1 MNFIWGINAN
11 ISYFVWLLPVFLY
24 EQVVESVEAECVAGP
39 ASVRMRLHSQ
49 YLSLSLTHTTTSP
62 AGSCH
67 LIRKEVF
74 TWFYTGFFQAPGS
87 FDVHLYLGI
96 RGEPVLIISL
106 KLFKQHRYN
115 WNMCDKQGTQLCTI
129 FYWLGI
135 WSSTSVRVMYR
146 MWKQRFF
153 SLYVSL

>member
-96 RGEPVLIISL
+96 RGESVIIISL
-106 KLFKQHRYN
+106 KLFMKHRYN
-115 WNMCDKQGTQLCTI
+115 WNMCDKQGTQSFIDWEYDHLHQ
-129 FYWLGI
+129 W
-135 WSSTSVRVMYR
+135 VMYR
-146 MWKQRFF
+146 MWKQRLF
-153 SLYVSL
+153 SLYV